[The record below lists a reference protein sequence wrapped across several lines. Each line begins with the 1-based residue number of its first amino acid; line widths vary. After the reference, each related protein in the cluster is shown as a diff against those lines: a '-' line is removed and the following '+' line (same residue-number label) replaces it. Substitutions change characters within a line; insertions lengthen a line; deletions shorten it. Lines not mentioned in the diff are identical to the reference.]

1 MNRFHVHKSAELFLV
16 CVCVRAR
23 VCVCVHVRV
32 RVCVCVLWKLIRGDN
47 SPQLLD
53 LVHHPVQ
60 LPVDALFSFCGL
72 KAAWRTGEQH
82 PSINIQMKI
91 NMNLCG
97 HDNLALNPHFNT
109 K

>member
-16 CVCVRAR
+16 CVGVR
-23 VCVCVHVRV
+23 VCVCVRLC
-32 RVCVCVLWKLIRGDN
+32 VCVCVLWKLIRGDN

-97 HDNLALNPHFNT
+97 HDNLALNPHFN
-109 K
+109 KK